1 MILTIFKFIVSALRL
16 MGLDHLLK
24 KQQSDQ
30 ELSKLE
36 GSVECLSGQTTDS
49 GGGRV
54 LESLY
59 CELMKTSMPN
69 PLYCAVTLSS
79 FHGLQLCFAS
89 GVKQVYVKGVLII
102 KM

>member
-30 ELSKLE
+30 KLSKSE
-36 GSVECLSGQTTDS
+36 GSIECLSEQTTGS
-49 GGGRV
+49 GGG
-54 LESLY
+54 ESLY